1 MSLKFQI
8 RRAHKEDLEAI
19 IALDRKTTNA
29 PHWAESDYRSAVEG
43 APSTALQRCLL
54 LAEQEGGDHRLD
66 LIGFAVG
73 KAIGSGVEATAELE
87 SVVVVEQAR
96 RSGVGRALCAAI
108 IQWCRA
114 LDIPKVDL
122 EVSLF
127 KSWCCNPLYR
137 PGIRSDWRAK
147 GVLSRPGRR
156 RCPHANHCFSVRRKW
171 SLNGVASAK

>member
-1 MSLKFQI
+1 MSSKFQI
-8 RRAHKEDLEAI
+8 RRAHKEDLEAV
-19 IALDRKTTNA
+19 IALERKTTNA
-29 PHWAESDYRSAVEG
+29 PHWAESDYRSAIEG

-54 LAEQEGGDHRLD
+54 LAEQEGGDHRID

-108 IQWCRA
+108 IQWCRE

-122 EVSLF
+122 EVRS
-127 KSWCCNPLYR
+127 SNHGAVTLYTGLGFA
-137 PGIRSDWRAK
+137 PIG
-147 GVLSRPGRR
+147 
-156 RCPHANHCFSVRRKW
+156 VRRGYYRDPEEDAV
-171 SLNGVASAK
+171 LMQITVFQ